1 MKNIDFSDSELGILL
16 VNLGTPDSPKSKDV
30 KHFLEQM
37 LNDKYLITGSA
48 LKRKLLVNYVI
59 IPSRLSKT
67 SYAYKRI
74 WKEDGSPLKIE
85 MLKAASALEEKIS
98 TKVKIAMRY
107 GNPSI
112 QSAFFEFKQ
121 QDVKKIIIIPLYP
134 HFTLSTYITLKEEI
148 ERVSVNFRDIKY
160 KITDPLS
167 GNEDYLNCFASFID
181 SNIYTEVEIKPI
193 EEENQ
198 ELQNT
203 EDIKSEEIPSI
214 EDKLNFSTE
223 ITENNLQENCDNN
236 LNHPALFSFDEDN
249 NQESF
254 SSLKEE
260 EIKVTQEAPKTP
272 TPAKEIIK
280 KDYDHVVFSFHGIP
294 VSHINIIAGHKE
306 CCFDESCQIKG
317 LNYKCDKNC
326 YWKQCHVTAKNIIER
341 SQLSDK
347 PYSVAFQ
354 SRVGKTPWI
363 EPEISNTLHNLARAG
378 VKKILIIPASFPVD
392 CIETIH
398 ELNNIGHDSF
408 VMAGAESFELL
419 PALNSHS
426 LWIDALA
433 KIAKGK

>member
-260 EIKVTQEAPKTP
+260 EKIGRE
-272 TPAKEIIK
+272 
-280 KDYDHVVFSFHGIP
+280 HV
-294 VSHINIIAGHKE
+294 
-306 CCFDESCQIKG
+306 
-317 LNYKCDKNC
+317 
-326 YWKQCHVTAKNIIER
+326 
-341 SQLSDK
+341 
-347 PYSVAFQ
+347 
-354 SRVGKTPWI
+354 
-363 EPEISNTLHNLARAG
+363 
-378 VKKILIIPASFPVD
+378 
-392 CIETIH
+392 
-398 ELNNIGHDSF
+398 
-408 VMAGAESFELL
+408 
-419 PALNSHS
+419 
-426 LWIDALA
+426 
-433 KIAKGK
+433 